1 MKEQLKKKRKF
12 KGGFVKKIFHLKKA
26 TLKEEKKKKK
36 RHVENS
42 FGGENL
48 FWKQKIF
55 KREKAHG
62 FYFEEKVWVSKIPR
76 LWN

>member
-1 MKEQLKKKRKF
+1 M
-12 KGGFVKKIFHLKKA
+12 GFYFEKIWTKNSMTFFCF
-26 TLKEEKKKKK
+26 KKK

-42 FGGENL
+42 FGGEKL

-62 FYFEEKVWVSKIPR
+62 FYFQE
-76 LWN
+76 